1 MLKATLLVVCIAI
14 IKKKAEQV
22 NVSIPDEVYTFLGEN
37 LRSNIRQI
45 EGAIK
50 KLGALSF
57 LNGEKITMEVAREC
71 IADLLEGAEPVSGT
85 VDKIF
90 SAIYRKYGIS
100 KEDILGKKRSKEIAD
115 ARHISIFLIRELT
128 DMSYPSISKIFEKD
142 HSTIMH
148 SYDKMKKK
156 VEEGEGSS
164 QISLEISELKKEI
177 TG

>member
-1 MLKATLLVVCIAI
+1 MSI
-14 IKKKAEQV
+14 INNE
-22 NVSIPDEVYTFLGEN
+22 VSDFKTNAFHAGEF
-37 LRSNIRQI
+37 
-45 EGAIK
+45 K
-50 KLGALSF
+50 
-57 LNGEKITMEVAREC
+57 
-71 IADLLEGAEPVSGT
+71 T
-85 VDKIF
+85 V
-90 SAIYRKYGIS
+90 S